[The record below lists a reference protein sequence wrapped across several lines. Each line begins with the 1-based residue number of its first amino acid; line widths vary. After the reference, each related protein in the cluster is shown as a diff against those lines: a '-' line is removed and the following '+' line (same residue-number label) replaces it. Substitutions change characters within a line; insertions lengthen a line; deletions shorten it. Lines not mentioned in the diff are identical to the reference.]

1 MVVTTY
7 AIATA
12 EINGNLN
19 LEEEIKEDMALTKES
34 SAAIKLLV
42 KYDFTTR
49 ELTQFENF
57 ALSSLKKYVESGI
70 EPKLIKTFADT
81 LIKKLSEEEKI
92 ELRDRALSKVFK
104 GNRLDD
110 AKKYF
115 KIDDILKKKDGELS
129 NDEIYI
135 IKDFLEEN
143 KHLDITKIPLSYGGS
158 FYRYDLTCY
167 NWHDIL
173 KDKGFFREA
182 LYFKAKY
189 GINHEVF
196 NDIQKAN
203 LKRYIRGVL
212 SEKDFLRLCEKSNLS
227 DPHNASLKWLEFIN
241 LTVGCEVPERWEE
254 SWKEFK
260 ESEGFKELI

>member
-12 EINGNLN
+12 EINSNLN
-19 LEEEIKEDMALTKES
+19 LEEEIKDMSLTKES
-34 SAAIKLLV
+34 DAAVKLLV

-49 ELTQFENF
+49 ELTQFEAF
-57 ALSSLKKYVESGI
+57 ALTSLKKYLESGI
-70 EPKLIKTFADT
+70 EPKLIKTFAET
-81 LIKKLSEEEKI
+81 LMKKLREEEKI
-92 ELRDRALSKVFK
+92 ELRDKALAKVIK
-104 GNRLDD
+104 NKERLDD

-129 NDEIYI
+129 NDDMCVV
-135 IKDFLEEN
+135 KDFLEEN

-158 FYRYDLTCY
+158 FYRYPLTCY
-167 NWHDIL
+167 SWHDVL

-189 GINHEVF
+189 GISHEVF
-196 NDIQKAN
+196 NDLAKEN

-212 SEKDFLRLCEKSNLS
+212 SEKDFLSLCEKSNLS

-241 LTVGCEVPERWEE
+241 LTVDCEVPERWEE
-254 SWKEFK
+254 SWEEFK
-260 ESEGFKELI
+260 VSDRFKELI